1 MALRRSAL
9 EKVRPP
15 YSPEVLTQ
23 KARDL
28 IQSLGYNGSPADS
41 ASGFSWYGTF
51 INYVDGNDKPKPKWN
66 EILASRPSPL
76 QFWYRQAD
84 SDLFAGEFHDDWL
97 TPGMVDE
104 ESDPPPTEAGMT
116 HVVLDDLGRLI
127 QFETVPQQRL
137 AELKQPA
144 APPDWSPLFTAAALD
159 LSLMKPTE
167 PLWTW
172 LASSDTRAAW
182 TGTWPGTKRP
192 LRVEA
197 AALRGKP
204 VAFILMGPWKS
215 PWREPQPNSHPG
227 FIIVLSC
234 LTVVILTAGPWLAR
248 RNFIKGRGDRRG
260 AVRLGCF
267 VFCVLM
273 ALWLMRAHFS
283 GPLATFGLFLIAAAT
298 SLFYAMVIWMV
309 YLAAEPYA
317 RRRWPQSL
325 ISWTSALSGRIRDP
339 IVGRDVLIGSAMGV
353 GFSLVNLLL
362 DLPKWKELTPIFGST
377 APLDG
382 MRSTLA
388 TMLVQAPQGIRG
400 AVLYVFLVLLL
411 RALLRDQ
418 WLAGAG
424 FALLF
429 GLLNFLQSGN
439 SWVAFGAAVLIY
451 GIIAVVMLRWGLLA
465 CCAGIFLGNLQEA
478 VPITTHSGEWFF
490 ANALLILA
498 TILAL
503 TFWGAW
509 TSLGGRRII
518 KADLF
523 E

>member
-1 MALRRSAL
+1 MKSSPGKLPFESATLAGLIPARARKALRSSPATLVSDLDPAVEKAILRCLQAKPSLRPSSALAVSAALPGGDRLAAALAAGETPSPEMVAEAGEGQGLSPRTAFSLLAAILAVLSVCGWVALRRSAL

-182 TGTWPGTKRP
+182 TGTWPGTGGRFWWKQRP
-192 LRVEA
+192 
-197 AALRGKP
+197 LRGKP
-204 VAFILMGPWKS
+204 VAFILMVTPEIAVAAS
-215 PWREPQPNSHPG
+215 REPQSHPG
-227 FIIVLSC
+227 FIIVIVLSNC
-234 LTVVILTAGPWLAR
+234 GDPHGGTVAGAPQ
-248 RNFIKGRGDRRG
+248 FHQGKGRPAGRG
-260 AVRLGCF
+260 ATG
-267 VFCVLM
+267 VLCLLCANG
-273 ALWLMRAHFS
+273 ALADARSF
-283 GPLATFGLFLIAAAT
+283 FGT
-298 SLFYAMVIWMV
+298 
-309 YLAAEPYA
+309 A
-317 RRRWPQSL
+317 RDLRTVSDR
-325 ISWTSALSGRIRDP
+325 G
-339 IVGRDVLIGSAMGV
+339 GDV
-353 GFSLVNLLL
+353 
-362 DLPKWKELTPIFGST
+362 
-377 APLDG
+377 
-382 MRSTLA
+382 
-388 TMLVQAPQGIRG
+388 
-400 AVLYVFLVLLL
+400 
-411 RALLRDQ
+411 ALLRHGD
-418 WLAGAG
+418 LD
-424 FALLF
+424 
-429 GLLNFLQSGN
+429 GL
-439 SWVAFGAAVLIY
+439 
-451 GIIAVVMLRWGLLA
+451 
-465 CCAGIFLGNLQEA
+465 
-478 VPITTHSGEWFF
+478 P
-490 ANALLILA
+490 
-498 TILAL
+498 
-503 TFWGAW
+503 
-509 TSLGGRRII
+509 GG
-518 KADLF
+518 
-523 E
+523 